1 MKKILSLG
9 FMAMMLMSTEAM
21 GVEVNTKW
29 GKPTD
34 EELNMTTYAE
44 DPEADAVELCRMV
57 DVSYVY
63 LNGSFKVFYRIK
75 DRLKVLK
82 PEGKR
87 VADHTIVFR
96 VSETNKSLRDIV
108 AGLKATAYN
117 LEDGKVVKTKM
128 ESSMVNEEMLDKYQ
142 KAVKFSVPQ
151 VKVGTVIE
159 YEYRIESDYFWDLYD
174 WYAQGDVPV
183 QYTRYDLAYPEW
195 FHFNIEETGINQ
207 LERKVGKGDLNLGGE
222 SITTNVY
229 TFEGHNLP
237 ALKEDGFVWHAA
249 DYGNKVTHELG
260 GIYIPGAVHK
270 NYTQTWEDIDRLLL
284 GDSEFGG
291 RLKKSSPLKAE
302 LASSGILSIS
312 DKRERIAAIFQLL
325 KSRVRWNGNYA
336 FWGKPASKVLSEGT
350 GTNADINFLLINML
364 QDAGIESFP
373 VVLRNRDLGV
383 MPRSHASLKYLSSF
397 VVGIQETDSTFLFI
411 DGSVEDGYLNVLP
424 PSLLVSRARVIQK
437 NGSGY
442 WVNIQS
448 YASGEETT
456 VIEGHLNADGLMT
469 CKKRRNLMGETAASL
484 RKEWRTAKDSM
495 EMIGKIQE
503 RDGIE
508 VTRYQIDG
516 IRDFSPKVRETME
529 FTKQFDATVDKIYIN
544 PLVTAP
550 MKDSPFT
557 DATRDL
563 PVEFPFRQSEAVSV
577 VINLPEGYEVEEMAQ
592 PFVMKMDGLTVQV
605 LGTVKGSRIQMRYK
619 TTIDKTFYS
628 QADYQEL
635 KTVFDQLVEHANYML
650 VIKKES

>member
-1 MKKILSLG
+1 MKTTIRLSL
-9 FMAMMLMSTEAM
+9 MVCLMTWCINIQAQ
-21 GVEVNTKW
+21 NLRF

-34 EELNMTTYAE
+34 EELSMTVYAE

-63 LNGSFKVFYRIK
+63 LNSGFKVFYRIK
-75 DRLKVLK
+75 RRLKVLK

-87 VADHTIVFR
+87 VADQTIVYR
-96 VSETNKSLRDIV
+96 IGESNRTLRDII
-108 AGLKATAYN
+108 AGLKATSYN
-117 LEDGKVVKTKM
+117 LEDGKLVKTKM

-142 KAVKFSVPQ
+142 KALKFSVPQ

-174 WYAQGDVPV
+174 WYAQSDVPV

-222 SITTNVY
+222 SLVTNVY
-229 TFEGHNLP
+229 TFEGHHLP
-237 ALKEDGFVWHAA
+237 ALKDDGFVWHAA

-270 NYTQTWEDIDRLLL
+270 NYTQTWEDIDGLLL

-302 LASSGILSIS
+302 IAASGLSSIS
-312 DKRERIAAIFQLL
+312 DKRERTAAVFQLL
-325 KSRVRWNGNYA
+325 KSKVRWNGNYA

-350 GTNADINFLLINML
+350 GTNADMNFLLISML
-364 QDAGIESFP
+364 HDAGIEAFP
-373 VVLRNRDLGV
+373 VVLRNRNLGV
-383 MPRSHASLKYLSSF
+383 MPHSHASLKYLSSF
-397 VVGIQETDSTFLFI
+397 VVGVQETDSTLMFI
-411 DGSVEDGYLNVLP
+411 DGSADDGYLNVLP
-424 PSLLVSRARVIQK
+424 PSLLVRRARVIQK
-437 NGSGY
+437 NGPGY

-448 YASGEETT
+448 YASGDETT

-495 EMIGKIQE
+495 EMMRKIQE

-508 VTRYQIDG
+508 ITSYRIDG
-516 IRDFSPKVRETME
+516 KTDFSPKIRETIA
-529 FTKQFDATVDKIYIN
+529 FTKQFDATGDKIYIN

-550 MKDSPFT
+550 IKESPFT

-563 PVEFPFRQSEAVSV
+563 PVEFPFQQSEAVSV
-577 VINLPEGYEVEEMAQ
+577 VINLPEGYQVEEMPQ
-592 PFVMKMDGLTVQV
+592 PFVIKADGLTVHV
-605 LGTVKGSRIQMRYK
+605 LGTINGGRIQMRYK
-619 TTIDKTFYS
+619 TTLEKTFYS
-628 QADYQEL
+628 QEEYQDL
-635 KTVFDQLVEHANYML
+635 KAIFDQLVEHANYML
-650 VIKKES
+650 VIKKG